1 MTKLENT
8 LSNFSEKPEIL
19 KHIDKADQLK
29 TRDAVKEY
37 GKRHK
42 IWDNETFK
50 GYYESTEHIKPE
62 TYDDYRS
69 RAAKYGAITKAENK
83 TYGKDMSDEGKPG
96 DKKSK
101 LKKALKVAGTVGA
114 IGALGA
120 AGAIAG
126 DALNLWDLGKVE
138 GIAGKVLSPLDKAG
152 NALNAMAS
160 APAVNQLNEQ
170 LNEYKSQHQK
180 LVDDIARVGLSYDQG
195 NKIHIHPSFG
205 DNGNLGFH
213 VSTMSPE
220 GPVDIRINS
229 TIPMDTYRK
238 LLPTSRSYK

>member
-29 TRDAVKEY
+29 TRDAIKEY

-83 TYGKDMSDEGKPG
+83 AYGKDMAEGKPG

-101 LKKALKVAGTVGA
+101 LKKALKVAGAVGT

-126 DALNLWDLGKVE
+126 DALNLWDLGKVD
-138 GIAGKVLSPLDKAG
+138 GVAGEILSPLDKAG
-152 NALNAMAS
+152 NALNKMALS
-160 APAVNQLNEQ
+160 KHLKFDEHNLELKDSFNRVMHENAYRNEPDTRAVVYQKGHGNVFAPF
-170 LNEYKSQHQK
+170 
-180 LVDDIARVGLSYDQG
+180 D
-195 NKIHIHPSFG
+195 
-205 DNGNLGFH
+205 
-213 VSTMSPE
+213 PE
-220 GPVDIRINS
+220 WTPFKKMINS
-229 TIPMDTYRK
+229 AYNFN
-238 LLPTSRSYK
+238 